1 MLGDLFGVESLLLVS
16 LLALD
21 SRQVLFVAPVLWLP
35 TLVWKNDDERVHM
48 GTKRVSLRLRAVLL
62 VTFFLIATSVILG
75 TLLARQSNDALK
87 TLIDERMLDVVNSAA
102 DMIDGDAL
110 KTITDQDKGTEAYDK
125 IYATLSAFEKN
136 IGLEFIYTAR

>member
-87 TLIDERMLDVVNSAA
+87 TLRSFLGVLKETGSGQG
-102 DMIDGDAL
+102 DGSVR
-110 KTITDQDKGTEAYDK
+110 QD
-125 IYATLSAFEKN
+125 IRYAVSLRE
-136 IGLEFIYTAR
+136 EHRP